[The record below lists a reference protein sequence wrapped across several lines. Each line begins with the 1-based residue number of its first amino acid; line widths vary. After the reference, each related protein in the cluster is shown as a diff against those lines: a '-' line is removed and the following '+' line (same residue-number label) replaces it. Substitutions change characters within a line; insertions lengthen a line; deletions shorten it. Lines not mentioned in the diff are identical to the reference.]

1 MSSQSLSSPV
11 LATPH
16 SPALAFERM
25 FTVCAVFAP
34 MLLIVYAFA
43 ISPDAMERAQI
54 IVQGLES
61 IVLSLVAGLIMRALY
76 VFGIKS
82 NSTPHLVTE
91 ADSVNGIASA

>member
-1 MSSQSLSSPV
+1 MSSKLLSSPV
-11 LATPH
+11 LATPR
-16 SPALAFERM
+16 SPALAFQWL
-25 FTVCAVFAP
+25 FTVCAVFTP

-61 IVLSLVAGLIMRALY
+61 TVLSLVASLIMRALY

-82 NSTPHLVTE
+82 DSTHLVTKSDAVDE
-91 ADSVNGIASA
+91 IAPA